1 MINLYLQYLN
11 DINNELIRN
20 GIRLPVNLRCD
31 KEHIISQIDIL
42 EKYLYFNKVL
52 GVCDSSYKIP
62 SLICESEVSYLDW
75 LKSQIKSEYEEVW
88 KTEIARLTSQ
98 PEDAGKITGK
108 VRPLD
113 LEALSSSAY
122 SDNSDS
128 TVSESVEDSH
138 TETFD
143 DSNSYEEEDIDNDY
157 ADEFEESSGVIG
169 DSGDEYNSYVSS
181 KGYNGLGYG
190 SSYSGESVLESVGMD
205 TGYVNSN
212 EMEEESYEEEEDY
225 SDPYSYEE
233 LEADEDDEEDIDSY
247 DYSDNEDED
256 ESEED
261 PYSCEESDD
270 EDEEDDDPY
279 SYDEPEDDEDYDYP
293 YGEDDSEEE
302 YEYDSY
308 SSDSEE
314 DDEDYDDPYSNSEDD
329 DEDDSYDSYGNE
341 EDDDEFDDPYGEE
354 DLEEE
359 EDPYSNEED
368 DEFDDLYDEDDS
380 DAYNNDE
387 EDEYSDPYG
396 ESDDE
401 DDEYSDPYGDDDED
415 EYSFDIDSSDD
426 FNTSTNI
433 QDSGIN
439 SQPNGNT
446 NDVQIPQRGSE
457 DVLADFLVKSVNTA
471 LSLGRK
477 RYQDHRCTQSTD
489 NRSHK
494 G

>member
-20 GIRLPVNLRCD
+20 GIRLPLNLRCD

-88 KTEIARLTSQ
+88 KTEIVRLTSQ

-143 DSNSYEEEDIDNDY
+143 DLNSYEEEDIGNDY

-212 EMEEESYEEEEDY
+212 EMEEEFYEEDEDY

-233 LEADEDDEEDIDSY
+233 LEDDEDDEEDIDSY
-247 DYSDNEDED
+247 DYSYNEDED

-261 PYSCEESDD
+261 SYSYDDLDDEEEDDQYSYDTEES
-270 EDEEDDDPY
+270 EDEEDEEDFDDPY
-279 SYDEPEDDEDYDYP
+279 S
-293 YGEDDSEEE
+293 EDDSEEE
-302 YEYDSY
+302 NEYDSY

-314 DDEDYDDPYSNSEDD
+314 DEEGYDDPYSNSED
-329 DEDDSYDSYGNE
+329 EDDSYASYDSE

-354 DLEEE
+354 DLE

-489 NRSHK
+489 DRSHK